1 MIILDTCAVL
11 WLAEGS
17 ERLSPEAV
25 SLIDKEA
32 VVAVSAIS
40 AFEIALKNRNEK
52 LSLPMPPEE
61 WWERFIAHHRIDV
74 IDISPEIAM
83 GATRLPYIHKDPAD
97 RFIIATALAH
107 NCALVSADRRF
118 GEYGVTVIC

>member
-17 ERLSPEAV
+17 PRLSPKTVA
-25 SLIDKEA
+25 LIDREA
-32 VVAVSAIS
+32 VVAVSSIS
-40 AFEIALKNRNEK
+40 AFEVALKYRRGK

-61 WWERFIAHHRIDV
+61 WWLRFTNHHRIDV
-74 IDISPEIAM
+74 IDLSPELVM
-83 GATRLPYIHKDPAD
+83 GATKLPHIHKDPAD

-107 NCALVSADRRF
+107 NSPVVTADRRF
-118 GEYGVTVIC
+118 TEYGVRVLL